1 MGFVFYRNRTRPRKH
16 IMVAASRIARIIHKC
31 TEEGRRIYLK
41 HARAMMSRL
50 GWFKCTDT
58 YTCYEERIKPYINV
72 KKLKHIIS
80 ITDRRKEYAGL
91 EERSKQTEA
100 RSA

>member
-1 MGFVFYRNRTRPRKH
+1 
-16 IMVAASRIARIIHKC
+16 MVSASRTARK
-31 TEEGRRIYLK
+31 IYK
-41 HARAMMSRL
+41 QTSQGKKIYMKYARAMLSRL

-58 YTCYEERIKPYINV
+58 YACYEERIKQYVKI

-91 EERSKQTEA
+91 EERSKQTETRA
-100 RSA
+100 A